1 MLAGVAAG
9 TRRAGEKRLP
19 DFLHSPEDF
28 LLALLFASTLALG
41 ACLWLVWN
49 ETQRLA
55 RRERQV
61 FAETE
66 SRVHQQLA
74 TLNEKLSAELAR
86 QRRDAEQTEHS
97 LQAAVRRRLD
107 ELQAVI
113 ESLRQLE
120 AKLHARTP
128 TEPSEPPPGATAKE
142 TRAGLSV
149 IPRPPKTGS
158 GENLG

>member
-1 MLAGVAAG
+1 MA
-9 TRRAGEKRLP
+9 

-49 ETQRLA
+49 EMRRLA
-55 RRERQV
+55 RRERQMLR
-61 FAETE
+61 ETE
-66 SRVHQQLA
+66 TYVHQQLA
-74 TLNEKLSAELAR
+74 TLNEKLSNELAR
-86 QRRDAEQTEHS
+86 QRRDAEQMEHS
-97 LQAAVRRRLD
+97 LEAAVRRRLD
-107 ELQAVI
+107 ELRAVI

-120 AKLHARTP
+120 AKLQARAAAGP
-128 TEPSEPPPGATAKE
+128 AEQSPGAAAPGPVAKE

>member
-1 MLAGVAAG
+1 
-9 TRRAGEKRLP
+9 LP

-49 ETQRLA
+49 EMRRLA
-55 RRERQV
+55 RRERQMLR
-61 FAETE
+61 ETE
-66 SRVHQQLA
+66 TYVHQQLA
-74 TLNEKLSAELAR
+74 TLNEKLSNELAR
-86 QRRDAEQTEHS
+86 QRRDAEQMEHS
-97 LQAAVRRRLD
+97 LEAAVRRRLD

-113 ESLRQLE
+113 ESLRLLE
-120 AKLHARTP
+120 VKLQARAAAGP
-128 TEPSEPPPGATAKE
+128 AEQPPLHSSEQAGAAAKE